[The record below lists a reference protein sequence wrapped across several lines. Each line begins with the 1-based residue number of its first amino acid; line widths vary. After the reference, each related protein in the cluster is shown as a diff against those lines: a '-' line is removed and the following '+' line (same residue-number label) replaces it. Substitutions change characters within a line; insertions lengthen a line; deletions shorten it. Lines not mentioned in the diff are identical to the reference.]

1 MTLSD
6 LTVANVSGMIAAA
19 VTVVQ
24 IIISLAIP
32 LILLGLLQER
42 NSATTA
48 SAVTWYV
55 ATVYYPLST
64 VLADCR

>member
-6 LTVANVSGMIAAA
+6 LTIANVSGMIAAA
-19 VTVVQ
+19 VTAVQ

-42 NSATTA
+42 NSVTTA

-55 ATVYYPLST
+55 AMVYCPCGIGR
-64 VLADCR
+64 VG